1 MWQRLVD
8 HLALTSTERKVILFL
23 ASTLLLGAGIRF
35 YRETF
40 PSRRHY
46 DYRTSD
52 STFADLSRKLLTD
65 SAATTRRS
73 SSKTIE
79 LNSATKKELMRLS
92 GIGEVMAGRI
102 LEYRAQAGS
111 FRRVDD
117 LLHVKGITKKKLEQ
131 MKNFIT
137 IDTVG
142 ILREE

>member
-40 PSRRHY
+40 PSRRQY

-52 STFADLSRKLLTD
+52 STFADLSRRLLTD
-65 SAATTRRS
+65 SAATTRHR

-79 LNSATKKELMRLS
+79 LNSATRQELMRLS

-102 LEYRAQAGS
+102 LEYRARAGS